1 MFSTR
6 DSEELVW
13 VYFFQAEEA
22 IRKCFYDSMSVSQ
35 GLNVI
40 NSKTHYFYVH
50 DEDKITAQV
59 STLPFFEKNDEEIR
73 K

>member
-1 MFSTR
+1 MYFCEG
-6 DSEELVW
+6 EEVN
-13 VYFFQAEEA
+13 F
-22 IRKCFYDSMSVSQ
+22 KCVYDSVSVSQ

-50 DEDKITAQV
+50 DEDKITSQA
-59 STLPFFEKNDEEIR
+59 SSLPFFEKSDEEKR